1 MIRSRRLLAA
11 GFAAAIGIAG
21 VTIGSGS
28 LSASSGG
35 GVCEG
40 IDLGATA
47 VSAPAGPIPLALQ
60 RQAPSRWAPQRR
72 TQAGTEPTGT
82 EPAGTEPAG
91 SEPAGA
97 GQRGAREAR
106 WHRAPPSP

>member
-35 GVCEG
+35 GICEG

-47 VSAPAGPIPLALQ
+47 GSAPAGTESAGT
-60 RQAPSRWAPQRR
+60 AA
-72 TQAGTEPTGT
+72 AGTEPMATEPAGT

-91 SEPAGA
+91 P
-97 GQRGAREAR
+97 
-106 WHRAPPSP
+106 HRRAPSQQAAPRRPRVAPPSP

>member
-35 GVCEG
+35 GLCEG
-40 IDLGATA
+40 IDLGATRR
-47 VSAPAGPIPLALQ
+47 VRPRRAPNAAGT
-60 RQAPSRWAPQRR
+60 AP
-72 TQAGTEPTGT
+72 AGTEPMATEPAGT

-91 SEPAGA
+91 
-97 GQRGAREAR
+97 R
-106 WHRAPPSP
+106 HRRPRVPTVRPSP